1 MKRTV
6 RLTERDLT
14 RLVRRV
20 IKEDQERFTLNDV
33 QDGTCGTSGTWEVR
47 NGSLILTNCNIG
59 GAMIDVQIAI

>member
-33 QDGTCGTSGTWEVR
+33 QDGTCGTSG
-47 NGSLILTNCNIG
+47 NGKLET
-59 GAMIDVQIAI
+59 VH